1 MSVYDPKSLT
11 DGISSQEALNGEN
24 ISGERNL
31 YNEGFKL
38 EIEHVPTG
46 YKVNFPAYLENFSDA
61 YTQNWNAETV
71 YGRMDPIAVY
81 QNTSRA
87 IAMSWNVPAN
97 SFRQAKENMDVI
109 NTLMTFMYP
118 SYSTSGAGNVLNMSP
133 LVRVKFLNLIHNAA
147 NPDLGLL
154 GYINGFTVDVRS
166 DDGVFQQRGQGL
178 GEYTA
183 NDGTVFDT
191 QGVEAKAPA
200 VYPKTVTLNFELN
213 VLHEQAMGWTSGK
226 EGDAVLRQ
234 SDGGYPY
241 RTDQPVPSLN
251 NPGSANVTA
260 PATTNSSDPNQT
272 AGQITSQN

>member
-166 DDGVFQQRGQGL
+166 DDGVFQQRGQDWENTQRTTERSLTLRGL
-178 GEYTA
+178 K
-183 NDGTVFDT
+183 
-191 QGVEAKAPA
+191 QK
-200 VYPKTVTLNFELN
+200 LL
-213 VLHEQAMGWTSGK
+213 
-226 EGDAVLRQ
+226 
-234 SDGGYPY
+234 
-241 RTDQPVPSLN
+241 PSIPRL
-251 NPGSANVTA
+251 SL
-260 PATTNSSDPNQT
+260 
-272 AGQITSQN
+272 